1 MPEDVQ
7 KMFIIKDC
15 YVYIPL
21 TQELI
26 DSWVEKISTTIKD
39 ILWREEQYAQDKN
52 DKWFFDTEDNVKKE
66 SYYLATLCGYSPS
79 LHLPYQKYLEK
90 LEGSKNGN
98 DLFNG
103 IGTYAENEQV
113 EVHAQSSNK
122 SSEMDL
128 SWLDNL
134 I

>member
-1 MPEDVQ
+1 
-7 KMFIIKDC
+7 MFIIKDC

-52 DKWFFDTEDNVKKE
+52 DKWFFDTEESVKKE
-66 SYYLATLCGYSPS
+66 SYYFAAICSYSPS
-79 LHLPYQKYLEK
+79 RHLPYQKYLEK
-90 LEGSKNGN
+90 LEESKNGN

-103 IGTYAENEQV
+103 IGTCVENEQV